1 MTRLAQVGGFSAL
14 FLLCLPDA
22 GVAKVASIGECPGSG
37 GGERFDCQCSWRS
50 APSVSRNVK
59 IGRSDVAGSTLV
71 TTAIIPKPGL
81 DEPQGGVEIA
91 MCAGKPLHV
100 W

>member
-1 MTRLAQVGGFSAL
+1 MQLAQCAQRVEERQYRAVG
-14 FLLCLPDA
+14 
-22 GVAKVASIGECPGSG
+22 
-37 GGERFDCQCSWRS
+37 
-50 APSVSRNVK
+50 
-59 IGRSDVAGSTLV
+59 DVAGSTLV

>member
-1 MTRLAQVGGFSAL
+1 MQLAQCAQRVEERQDRAVG
-14 FLLCLPDA
+14 
-22 GVAKVASIGECPGSG
+22 
-37 GGERFDCQCSWRS
+37 
-50 APSVSRNVK
+50 
-59 IGRSDVAGSTLV
+59 DVAGSTLV